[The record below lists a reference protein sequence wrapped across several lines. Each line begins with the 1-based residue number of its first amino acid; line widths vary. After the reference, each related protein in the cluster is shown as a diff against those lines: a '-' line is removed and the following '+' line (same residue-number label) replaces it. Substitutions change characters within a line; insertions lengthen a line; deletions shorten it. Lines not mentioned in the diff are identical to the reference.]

1 MGRKIQVSEILECT
15 QIMMMTM
22 TMTMMMMM
30 MLMLLL
36 LVVSS
41 IFQYFPTDIG

>member
-1 MGRKIQVSEILECT
+1 MGRKIQVSEILEFT
-15 QIMMMTM
+15 QMMMM
-22 TMTMMMMM
+22 MMMMMM

-36 LVVSS
+36 LVVVSS